1 MKKII
6 LATCAALL
14 GLGALSANAMDSA
27 TLRSHPDQYRIL
39 FANDQ
44 QVIYGDMQ
52 SLSGLE
58 TRDMPS
64 SIQNM
69 SLTLY
74 VENYVTNP
82 TDFDYAEGKTVSSI
96 SEYQSEWLGNKVKQ
110 HYQGKTTWSHT
121 YDREGHE
128 IAETQK
134 SPLTLSSSAV
144 EDIYR
149 TLVRLSRVRK

>member
-14 GLGALSANAMDSA
+14 GLGTLSANAMDSA
-27 TLRSHPDQYRIL
+27 TLHSHPNQYRIL
-39 FANDQ
+39 FANDK

-52 SLSGLE
+52 SFSGLE

-74 VENYVTNP
+74 VENYIPNP
-82 TDFDYAEGKTVSSI
+82 TDFDYAEGKTISSI
-96 SEYQSEWLGNKVKQ
+96 SEYQSEWLGNKVKG
-110 HYQGKTTWSHT
+110 HYQAKSTWSHT
-121 YDREGHE
+121 YDQEGHE
-128 IAETQK
+128 YSDRKETL
-134 SPLTLSSSAV
+134 SLSSSDV
-144 EDIYR
+144 EDIYI
-149 TLVRLSRVRK
+149 VC

>member
-6 LATCAALL
+6 LATYAALL
-14 GLGALSANAMDSA
+14 GLGTLSVNAMDSA

-39 FANDQ
+39 YANDK

-74 VENYVTNP
+74 VENYVKNP
-82 TDFDYAEGKTVSSI
+82 TDYDYAEGKTVSSI
-96 SEYQSEWLGNKVKQ
+96 SEYQSEWLGNKVKG
-110 HYQGKTTWSHT
+110 HYQEKCTWAHS
-121 YDREGHE
+121 YDRNGK
-128 IAETQK
+128 ILSDTQENL
-134 SPLTLSSSAV
+134 SLSSSDV

-149 TLVRLSRVRK
+149 MLVRLSRVRE